1 MYHLGYFVPRESL
14 VEAAKTRTQ
23 RSRYSGLPAG
33 QLRGLAM
40 DTKKAPFPELL
51 ASGADVNYFILATRA

>member
-1 MYHLGYFVPRESL
+1 MYHLGHFVPRESL

-33 QLRGLAM
+33 QLRGLAGE
-40 DTKKAPFPELL
+40 TKNGPPE
-51 ASGADVNYFILATRA
+51 RAKWCKN

>member
-1 MYHLGYFVPRESL
+1 MYHLGFFVPRESL

-40 DTKKAPFPELL
+40 DTKKAPEGAPGRCIFGF
-51 ASGADVNYFILATRA
+51 SGR